1 LFPPLTAPA
10 WSEVNPVSLVN
21 SARRDQERCSEHI
34 KIEVTSDFQS
44 ALRNS
49 KSILADQQ
57 KVKNLQSGSQ
67 KSSETESAGKKLI
80 ETRNFRAGT
89 LRLSFRGLLP

>member
-1 LFPPLTAPA
+1 VPGEIKIVA
-10 WSEVNPVSLVN
+10 V
-21 SARRDQERCSEHI
+21 EHI

-57 KVKNLQSGSQ
+57 KIKNLQSGSQ
-67 KSSETESAGKKLI
+67 KSSETS
-80 ETRNFRAGT
+80 
-89 LRLSFRGLLP
+89 LPVRS